1 MGNVTINKA
10 TYSDGKLLST
20 DAATISADG
29 VYFIPQGVEAV
40 ISSTDFNK
48 LVLISDNPK
57 GEPVVVDNTNLFNAT
72 GTAGEFIAQN
82 VIFKNA
88 ISPFMQINASGIILN
103 NLILD
108 GCKVPI
114 ASGGNFLNAF
124 WAMIIQLIIYI

>member
-1 MGNVTINKA
+1 MALI
-10 TYSDGKLLST
+10 YSS
-20 DAATISADG
+20 
-29 VYFIPQGVEAV
+29 GVEAV

-114 ASGGNFLNAF
+114 ASVEIFKCIFGR
-124 WAMIIQLIIYI
+124 

>member
-1 MGNVTINKA
+1 META
-10 TYSDGKLLST
+10 FT

-88 ISPFMQINASGIILN
+88 NIS
-103 NLILD
+103 
-108 GCKVPI
+108 
-114 ASGGNFLNAF
+114 
-124 WAMIIQLIIYI
+124 IYADKCFRHYIE